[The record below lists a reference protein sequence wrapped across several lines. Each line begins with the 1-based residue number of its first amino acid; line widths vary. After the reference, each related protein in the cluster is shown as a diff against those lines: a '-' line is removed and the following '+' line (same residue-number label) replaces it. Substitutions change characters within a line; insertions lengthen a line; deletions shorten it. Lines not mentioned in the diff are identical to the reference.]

1 MSRSL
6 SQSHTLLRHDE
17 RLAVVRLG
25 PGADL
30 PDWAGASSV
39 FSVTAT
45 AAETSLV
52 CARAAVPRKVPQAG
66 PYTAFS
72 LRGPVDLALTGVLA
86 GLLTPLAE
94 AQVPVFAV
102 STFDT
107 DWVLVPTDDAD
118 RAVQAWTR
126 AGHAVEEA
134 GQP

>member
-1 MSRSL
+1 MTGAGSGPW
-6 SQSHTLLRHDE
+6 TLLRYDE

-30 PDWAGASSV
+30 PDWAAAASIL
-39 FSVTAT
+39 SVTAT
-45 AAETSLV
+45 ADETSLI
-52 CARAAVPRKVPQAG
+52 CARAGVPRKVPQHG

-72 LRGPVDLALTGVLA
+72 VRGPLDPALTGVLA

-94 AQVPVFAV
+94 EEVPVLTL

-118 RAVQAWTR
+118 RAASAWTP